1 MMSCSARQRLSALI
15 AAMVFSTAS
24 AAFAQD
30 SVVNGSTAIKASGEG
45 AGALAA
51 SGVQTA
57 TAASVVP
64 ASGAAVGLMAAGS
77 VAEVGGKV
85 AMRSATG
92 MSQAAGDSVA
102 AANGPLPVAKEV
114 IVAPQPALKVP
125 YDAQTPT
132 KPKS

>member
-1 MMSCSARQRLSALI
+1 MTFWTARRRLLALV
-15 AAMVFSTAS
+15 ATMALSTAN

-30 SVVNGSTAIKASGEG
+30 SVANGSTAIKASAEG
-45 AGALAA
+45 AGALTA

-64 ASGAAVGLMAAGS
+64 ASGVAVGSMAVGS
-77 VAEVGGKV
+77 VAELGGKI

-92 MSQAAGDSVA
+92 MSQAAGDSAV

-114 IVAPQPALKVP
+114 IVAPQPAPKVP
-125 YDAQTPT
+125 YDAAQTQP
-132 KPKS
+132 KP